1 MQTLNIFQSLLFI
14 QDKHEGYFSKQG
26 KSIMN
31 LVKIDW
37 EQSLNITVTDLNIPP
52 ELRNDIESLILPLG
66 NN

>member
-1 MQTLNIFQSLLFI
+1 
-14 QDKHEGYFSKQG
+14 
-26 KSIMN
+26 MN